1 MGSPTYYAIVLREK
15 CSDEAAQFIVDKLV
29 LGWQDGGAGLQ
40 VSKQPV
46 DHAFPDTVLHVT
58 ADNAHI
64 IKIAD
69 IIEVKK
75 ADNDGYIRP
84 VTVEEINEFPCSGR
98 VGPLNLSDVQRCV
111 LHAMERVHFPTDVRE
126 LPGHPNKTVM
136 KRAPVIDA
144 YKEKKLIEMFPVHDD
159 EDLDKIYKSW
169 KMTKAPIEEIRNY
182 FGEGTALYFSFAEHY
197 TKFLVLIA
205 LFGLTEF
212 FLEQFFSVNH
222 VQANVLFSFTN
233 LIVVGVFLETWKRRG
248 HEHSFFWGTQGKLR
262 LKPPRPEYRGE
273 VRMNPITER
282 QEMYYP
288 YEKTLRKLYLVSI
301 PLTIFCLVM
310 AFWMMLN
317 SFWAE
322 VVMAE
327 YLHNPETGEPFDDL
341 ISQILVHVPS
351 VSYSLLI
358 LVGNNRYLKLARKLT
373 EWENHRTQQQH
384 DAHLASKLVLFE
396 FVNTFLA
403 LFYIG
408 FWLQD
413 LAALRSQLLTT
424 LVVSQVVNQVQ
435 EVVIPLFLHKP
446 ASRRLMDNLSQKL
459 GVAQQ
464 PAQRNLDNVQELS
477 EDDPRVASVR
487 HDLMA
492 DPLDSLQDDFMEMW
506 LQFGHVFLF
515 TAVYPLAALF
525 ALFNNLLENVAE
537 RYKVCRLSRKPRP
550 RATRDIGAWFTAFQL
565 TAVIAVITN
574 CSLLAIDLKDT
585 AGQDWTKLEWFAM
598 FVVIEHLFMVVFVI
612 VDKVIPDVPKH
623 VKFAMDKTDFHFR
636 QKPIRVPHCLVDEVL
651 KKMKN

>member
-1 MGSPTYYAIVLREK
+1 MAPPTYYAIVLREK
-15 CSDEAAQFIVDKLV
+15 CSDEAAQFIVDKIV
-29 LGWQDGGAGLQ
+29 LGWDEGGAGLQ
-40 VSKQPV
+40 VAKQPV
-46 DHAFPDTVLHVT
+46 DHAFPDTVLHIT
-58 ADNAHI
+58 ADNRHI
-64 IKIAD
+64 FRIAD
-69 IIEVKK
+69 IMEVKK
-75 ADNDGYIRP
+75 PDNDGYIRP
-84 VTVEEINEFPCSGR
+84 VTVEEMDEFPQSGR
-98 VGPLNLSDVQRCV
+98 VGPLTIADVQRCV

-126 LPGHPNKTVM
+126 LPGHPGKSVM
-136 KRAPVIDA
+136 KRAPVLDA

-159 EDLDKIYKSW
+159 EELQKIYKSW
-169 KMTKAPIEEIRNY
+169 KITKAPIEEIRNY
-182 FGEGTALYFSFAEHY
+182 FGEGTALYFSFAQHY

-205 LFGLTEF
+205 AFGLTEF

-222 VQANVLFSFTN
+222 VQANVLFSFAN

-248 HEHSFFWGTQGKLR
+248 NEHSFFWGTQGKLR

-273 VRMNPITER
+273 LRINPITER

-288 YEKTLRKLYLVSI
+288 YSKTRRKLYLVSI

-322 VVMAE
+322 IVMTE
-327 YLHNPETGEPFDDL
+327 YLHNPETDLPHDDL
-341 ISQILVHVPS
+341 LSTILGHVPS
-351 VSYSLLI
+351 VSYSLLV
-358 LVGNNRYLKLARKLT
+358 LVGNSRYMKLARRLT

-408 FWLQD
+408 FWLGD
-413 LAALRSQLLTT
+413 LPALRSQLLTT

-435 EVVIPLFLHKP
+435 EVVVPLFLHKP
-446 ASRRLMDNLSQKL
+446 ASRRLLEKVTEKL

-464 PAQRNLDNVQELS
+464 PVVRNLDNISELV
-477 EDDPRVASVR
+477 EDDPRVAIVR

-492 DPLDSLQDDFMEMW
+492 DPLESLHDDFMEMW

-515 TAVYPLAALF
+515 MAVYPLAALF
-525 ALFNNLLENVAE
+525 ALFNNLLEAVAE
-537 RYKVCRLSRKPRP
+537 RYKMCRLSRKPRP
-550 RATRDIGAWFTAFQL
+550 RATRDIGTWFTAFQL
-565 TAVIAVITN
+565 TSVVAVMTN
-574 CSLLAIDLKDT
+574 CSLLAIDLKET
-585 AGQDWTKLEWFAM
+585 AGQEWTRLEWFAL
-598 FVVIEHLFMVVFVI
+598 FVIIEHLFMVVFVI

-623 VKFAMDKTDFHFR
+623 VKYAMDKTDFHFR
-636 QKPIRVPHCLVDEVL
+636 QKPIRDTHI
-651 KKMKN
+651 KNE